1 LATGKKT
8 NFALPDMGNEAT
20 PDEML
25 ILTSQAVLFQPEN
38 TVYDKLDQRLRTD
51 PTFEAILDGSF
62 LQPASYIKPAI
73 LPTPE
78 QLKDGF
84 TVECFINTQ
93 QRGGV
98 RHIVHTGG
106 SFTESGFSLLTT
118 GFGGG
123 VVRGEFQNSATNEK
137 ILMDASYPYDR
148 QWHHVA
154 MTYDANKKETMLYL
168 DGKPGTA
175 PTSYKSPLV
184 FDPKLLRIGD
194 NELRGMGFTGGIT
207 DVRIWPK
214 VLNAEV
220 ISKHA
225 LGEVSSDADTPLV
238 NLPLRF
244 ANAEEARQANGA
256 SGFTAQKVD
265 WTQANQVHP
274 MAKEQDWVFAQFR
287 GQGFSNSEA
296 FTTLGALEYRLGNY
310 QKALDL
316 LIRSQNNGRYSTE
329 VRLYTGFIDRN
340 AAPYLIMAYKKC
352 GYNVHYQRIRNA
364 FNQEFNKFEMRT
376 WEIPGEPDVLERIKL
391 KTHHR
396 EMNALADE

>member
-1 LATGKKT
+1 
-8 NFALPDMGNEAT
+8 
-20 PDEML
+20 
-25 ILTSQAVLFQPEN
+25 LTSQAVLFQPEN

-84 TVECFINTQ
+84 TIECFINTQ

-154 MTYDANKKETMLYL
+154 MTYDADKKETMLYI
-168 DGKPGTA
+168 DGKPSTA

-214 VLNAEV
+214 ALSAEV

-287 GQGFSNSEA
+287 SQEFSNSEA
-296 FTTLGALEYRLGNY
+296 FATLGALEYRLGNY

-329 VRLYTGFIDRN
+329 VRLYTGYIDRN
-340 AAPYLIMAYKKC
+340 VASYLIMAYKKC

-376 WEIPGEPDVLERIKL
+376 WEISGEPGVLERIKL
-391 KTHHR
+391 KTLQR